1 VEADDL
7 LRGLDEQQRAAVES
21 LLGPTCLLAGA
32 GTGKTRAITHRIA
45 YGIATGVYAPNRVL
59 ALTFTSRAAGEL
71 RGRLRGLGATGVQ
84 ARTFH
89 SAALAQ
95 LNFFWP
101 TVVGG
106 SLPSIVEAKGRLLA
120 QAAEGIRLKLDTAT
134 LRDLA
139 AEVEWRK
146 VSRLTLDQYAELL
159 PTRVLPPAVD
169 ADKMLAVHRAYED
182 LKDQTRRID
191 FEDVLL
197 AAAGMIE
204 AEPRVAQQVR
214 EQYRFFVVDEYQDVS
229 PLQQALLELWLGDR
243 QDLCVVGDASQTI
256 YSFAGASAE
265 FLVGFPTRYREATV
279 TRLERNYRST
289 PQIVHAA
296 NRLMRSRPGAL
307 SLQSAQLA
315 AGGTA
320 PTIDSYPSEAAE
332 ARSIALAIAEEIAG
346 GTRPQ
351 DIAVLYRI
359 NAQGAAIETA
369 LADAGVAFQV
379 RGSSRFFELQEVKQA
394 MMLLKGALVAAQ
406 PDPLFKTVSDVLRG
420 LGWTQDPPEARGAVR
435 ERWESLNAIMA
446 LADSAPRGAT
456 LRQFVNELSERAAVQ
471 HEPTMATVTLATLHS
486 AKGLEWE
493 SVHIA
498 GLSEGYLPITYATD
512 DEAIEEER
520 RLLYVG
526 VTRARRRL
534 GLSWAATG
542 SGRGAERSPSRF
554 LADLR

>member
-1 VEADDL
+1 M
-7 LRGLDEQQRAAVES
+7 
-21 LLGPTCLLAGA
+21 
-32 GTGKTRAITHRIA
+32 
-45 YGIATGVYAPNRVL
+45 

-71 RGRLRGLGATGVQ
+71 RGRLRRLGAAGVQ

-106 SLPSIVEAKGRLLA
+106 SLPTIVEAKGRLLA
-120 QAAEGIRLKLDTAT
+120 QAAEGLRLKLDTAT

-146 VSRLTLDQYAELL
+146 VSRLTLEQYAEAL
-159 PTRVLPPAVD
+159 PSRVLPQTVD
-169 ADKMLAVHRAYED
+169 AEKMLAVHRAYED
-182 LKDQTRRID
+182 IKDQSRRID

-229 PLQQALLELWLGDR
+229 PLQQSLLELWLGDR
-243 QDLCVVGDASQTI
+243 EDLCVVGDASQTI

-279 TRLERNYRST
+279 TRLERNYRSS

-307 SLQSAQLA
+307 ALQSAQPA
-315 AGGTA
+315 AGGAEPTVTA
-320 PTIDSYPSEAAE
+320 YPSEAAE
-332 ARSIALAIAEEIAG
+332 ARSVARAIAEEIAS

-379 RGSSRFFELQEVKQA
+379 RGGARFFELQEVKQA

-420 LGWTQDPPEARGAVR
+420 LGWTQEPPEVRGAVR

-446 LADSAPRGAT
+446 LADAAPRGTT
-456 LRQFVNELSERAAVQ
+456 LRQFVDELTERAAVQ

-498 GLSEGYLPITYATD
+498 GLSEGYLPITYARD
-512 DEAIEEER
+512 DAAIEEER

-526 VTRARRRL
+526 ITRARRRL
-534 GLSWAATG
+534 ALSWPATG
-542 SGRGAERSPSRF
+542 TGRGPERLPSRF